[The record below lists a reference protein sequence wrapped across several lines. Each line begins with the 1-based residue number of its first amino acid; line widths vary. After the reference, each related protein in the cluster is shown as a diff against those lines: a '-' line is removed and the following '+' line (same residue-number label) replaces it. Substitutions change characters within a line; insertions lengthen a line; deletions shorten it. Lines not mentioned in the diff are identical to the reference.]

1 MNKQSEDAD
10 TSKKIKDLKAQA
22 FELMMQLTD
31 EQIKRLISKPF

>member
-31 EQIKRLISKPF
+31 EQIEQIIFSLF